1 MELSPGFPY
10 YLGSEM
16 TYGPSHGRL
25 PGARKESEEVSGTG
39 EEGWGVSAS
48 DPFPALR
55 VNASLVLSAGPD
67 RGLDPP
73 GL

>member
-25 PGARKESEEVSGTG
+25 PGARNESEEMSGTG
-39 EEGWGVSAS
+39 EEGGGRVRLT
-48 DPFPALR
+48 PFRPCA
-55 VNASLVLSAGPD
+55 
-67 RGLDPP
+67 
-73 GL
+73 

>member
-1 MELSPGFPY
+1 MELSPGFPC

-25 PGARKESEEVSGTG
+25 PGARNESEEVSGTG
-39 EEGWGVSAS
+39 EEGEVSAS
-48 DPFPALR
+48 DPIPALR

>member
-25 PGARKESEEVSGTG
+25 PGRCQERERRRGEVG
-39 EEGWGVSAS
+39 AS

>member
-1 MELSPGFPY
+1 MELSLGFPY

-25 PGARKESEEVSGTG
+25 PGRCQERERRG
-39 EEGWGVSAS
+39 EVSAS
-48 DPFPALR
+48 DPIPALR

-67 RGLDPP
+67 RGLDLPR
-73 GL
+73 L

>member
-25 PGARKESEEVSGTG
+25 PGARKERARRCQERERRRK
-39 EEGWGVSAS
+39 VSAS